1 MCIQW
6 PLVIF
11 TSYSLLLPLSLWN
24 PPFQQDPILFS
35 CLLCGRGAL
44 STLRVAYRRMDGEH
58 TQCVISCTTKGK
70 DTLLPVATNCQQ
82 SLRAGDIFK
91 GFYSFCEEMR
101 GWFRAGLLLTA
112 AHECNHHAVCRRH
125 VSAALLPSLSSHA
138 FPALF
143 CGYLSLGESSI
154 DVRFRV
160 KGFVFTSSEFDSF
173 MFLTLGI
180 VNEMLLY
187 TIELSSRSPK

>member
-11 TSYSLLLPLSLWN
+11 TSYSLLLPPSLWN

-35 CLLCGRGAL
+35 CLLCGCGAL

-70 DTLLPVATNCQQ
+70 DTLLPVAINCQQ
-82 SLRAGDIFK
+82 SLRAGDILK
-91 GFYSFCEEMR
+91 VFYSFCEEMR
-101 GWFRAGLLLTA
+101 GQFRAGLLLTA
-112 AHECNHHAVCRRH
+112 AHECNHHVVCRRH
-125 VSAALLPSLSSHA
+125 VSVALLPSLSSHA
-138 FPALF
+138 FPT
-143 CGYLSLGESSI
+143 LSSVCLGESSI

-160 KGFVFTSSEFDSF
+160 KGFAFTSSEFGSF

-180 VNEMLLY
+180 VNEMFLY
-187 TIELSSRSPK
+187 ALELSSRSPK